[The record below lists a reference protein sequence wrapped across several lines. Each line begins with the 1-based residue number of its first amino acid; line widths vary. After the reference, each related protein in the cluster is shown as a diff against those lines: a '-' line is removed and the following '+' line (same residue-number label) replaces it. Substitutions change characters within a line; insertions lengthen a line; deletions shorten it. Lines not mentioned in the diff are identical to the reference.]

1 MKSKRNEILMKLI
14 FCSIMASFAIVLDKY
29 LGFPKGNYF
38 LKFTLYG
45 LPLMFT
51 GIMFGKIYGLFSGL
65 ISGIVLQLTSDWGIS
80 ITSIFW
86 ALPPIAWGFV
96 SGLLSDLFKKNL
108 NIIKIIIIVG
118 ASSISALLL
127 NTFAMVME
135 GVIFNDPNYTSAKIL
150 TELPPRIISM
160 LILWIAYTFVLKI
173 LYNSLKDKF
182 IKNNQ
187 EEIDDI
193 ED

>member
-1 MKSKRNEILMKLI
+1 
-14 FCSIMASFAIVLDKY
+14 
-29 LGFPKGNYF
+29 
-38 LKFTLYG
+38 
-45 LPLMFT
+45 MFT

-65 ISGIVLQLTSDWGIS
+65 ISGIVLQLTSEWGIS

-86 ALPPIAWGFV
+86 ALAPIAWGFV
-96 SGLLSDLFKKNL
+96 SGLLSDLFKKSL
-108 NIIKIIIIVG
+108 NIIKIFIIVG
-118 ASSISALLL
+118 AASISALLL

-135 GVIFNDPNYTSAKIL
+135 GVIFNDPYYTSAKIL

-160 LILWIAYTFVLKI
+160 LILWITYTFVLKI